1 MGGDICLKTKSG
13 KNCLQ
18 IAAVNGQLN
27 LCKQLLQNYQFE
39 VNMADNDGWTPLHSC
54 LESDKH
60 ELFQFLIDI
69 GSNIYLNI
77 KKDEA
82 AYILLQEKEI

>member
-1 MGGDICLKTKSG
+1 
-13 KNCLQ
+13 
-18 IAAVNGQLN
+18 
-27 LCKQLLQNYQFE
+27 
-39 VNMADNDGWTPLHSC
+39 MADNDGWTPLHSC